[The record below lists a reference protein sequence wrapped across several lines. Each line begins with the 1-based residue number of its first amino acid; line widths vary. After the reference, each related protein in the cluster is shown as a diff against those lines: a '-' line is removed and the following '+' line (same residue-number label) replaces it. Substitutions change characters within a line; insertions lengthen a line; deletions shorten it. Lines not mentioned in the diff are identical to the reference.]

1 MRPNLERGFLQARH
15 SGLEWALNPVTG
27 VLVGREIHRHRGA
40 GHVKTE
46 AGVPGTGLQAKARRG
61 LLGLREE
68 GGGLPESLKE
78 PALSAP

>member
-1 MRPNLERGFLQARH
+1 M
-15 SGLEWALNPVTG
+15 
-27 VLVGREIHRHRGA
+27 
-40 GHVKTE
+40 KTE

-61 LLGLREE
+61 LPGRREE